1 MASVTYC
8 KSSLHGLQAKEHG
21 PYCVGGP
28 RNLRAS
34 WVLGDW
40 LLQYDGWAAV
50 WGLGPEEAGSRD
62 LPLHP
67 GLGTGGRIQTGYW
80 TKVLGQ
86 GNRPLQGTPPLRQVM
101 TSEGESCDLGP
112 YPFLSEQRITF
123 VWWRFTE
130 TLLPDHENEC

>member
-1 MASVTYC
+1 MGC
-8 KSSLHGLQAKEHG
+8 RPGNIPL
-21 PYCVGGP
+21 P

-40 LLQYDGWAAV
+40 LLQYNGWAAV
-50 WGLGPEEAGSRD
+50 WGLGPEEAASRD

-67 GLGTGGRIQTGYW
+67 GLGTGWRIQTGYW

-86 GNRPLQGTPPLRQVM
+86 GNRPLQGSPPLRQDM
-101 TSEGESCDLGP
+101 TSEGESCNLGP

-123 VWWRFTE
+123 V
-130 TLLPDHENEC
+130 